1 MLNVRIGKGN
11 VFNIVTAV
19 KSADRGLDFDEA
31 AGAGDPQTGAVMA
44 PDTPYFIVGVTKM
57 FTAAIVMRLYQEKRI
72 DLEAPVTKNLPES
85 LILRHPCVV
94 RRTNK
99 KPEYIVLWSSFSS
112 GGRTRTYN
120 LRFLYRLP
128 RPG

>member
-19 KSADRGLDFDEA
+19 KSADRGLDFDGA
-31 AGAGDPQTGAVMA
+31 AGAGDPQTDAVMA

-57 FTAAIVMRLYQEKRI
+57 FIAAIVMRLYQEKRI

-85 LILRHPCVV
+85 LIPRHPCVV
-94 RRTNK
+94 RRA
-99 KPEYIVLWSSFSS
+99 SFSS
-112 GGRTRTYN
+112 GGRARTYN